1 MTVADNVYYHNIE
14 RIANALEQI
23 AKNTSLSNAAA
34 LLNTVV
40 NKDQVFKMTKDQEYA
55 EASLRG

>member
-14 RIANALEQI
+14 RIANSLEQI
-23 AKNTSLSNAAA
+23 AKNTNPSNVAA
-34 LLNTVV
+34 LLNAIL
-40 NKDQVFKMTKDQEYA
+40 NKDQPIKMTKDQEYA

>member
-1 MTVADNVYYHNIE
+1 MTVADNAYYHNIE

-23 AKNTSLSNAAA
+23 AKNTNPSNIAAI
-34 LLNTVV
+34 LNAIA
-40 NKDQVFKMTKDQEYA
+40 NKEQPHKMTKEQEYE